1 MRIYTFVLIICT
13 IMIGCTVKR
22 NLPSSIQEIWNQKTF
37 NSIREQLSK
46 ANDKYLKTTF
56 RNHFKSAKL
65 LLNDSSAEGQTLRTQ
80 FLETIFSRD
89 TTLKRFFVLEFI
101 ERGEQYQIKNILIV
115 NTENSSRI
123 IPYQFYEG
131 RWNMVGDTSIKKID
145 LHDEMTKP
153 PQKNKIGRGLKHVIL
168 SEFYDGNISS
178 RFYDNSGINEKN
190 AFFGL
195 LFEDHYFPYPPK

>member
-1 MRIYTFVLIICT
+1 
-13 IMIGCTVKR
+13 MIGCTVKR
-22 NLPSSIQEIWNQKTF
+22 NLSSNVLETWNQKTL

-65 LLNDSSAEGQTLRTQ
+65 LLNASSAEGQTLRSQ

-123 IPYQFYEG
+123 IPYQFYGG
-131 RWNMVGDTSIKKID
+131 RWHMVGDTSIKKID
-145 LHDEMTKP
+145 LHDEMSKSL
-153 PQKNKIGRGLKHVIL
+153 QKSNIDRGLTHVIL
-168 SEFYDGNISS
+168 SEFYDGNITS
-178 RFYDNSGINEKN
+178 RFYDDTYINEKN
-190 AFFGL
+190 TFFGL
-195 LFEDHYFPYPPK
+195 LFEDKYFPYPPR